1 MLLKRVPPFSVLH
14 LRHLLTS
21 AGQGVTL
28 CCEPPSS
35 FTWKNGPEGGQGFSW
50 SFPDKIVHIWI
61 RGDRTCEIWTQCL
74 CLTRW
79 LDSGTAVE
87 AVSEVSAGASQTWQ
101 NLVWMSAKDFGL
113 VVCSSVRYW
122 HRDGIAGKQPT
133 RCTVTLLFLKQT
145 RGSHSCSTPQVPTRG
160 RLWFS
165 ALAAFPAR
173 KVKLRSLGTSYFNP
187 CLPRWLFS
195 SVVVAVLQR
204 CSGSLRFARRC
215 FLPTKKIGQTTIRR
229 ACPFATLP
237 CCQGTSV
244 GGGPCEENHMLI
256 QFLSSAR
263 C

>member
-1 MLLKRVPPFSVLH
+1 
-14 LRHLLTS
+14 
-21 AGQGVTL
+21 
-28 CCEPPSS
+28 
-35 FTWKNGPEGGQGFSW
+35 
-50 SFPDKIVHIWI
+50 
-61 RGDRTCEIWTQCL
+61 
-74 CLTRW
+74 
-79 LDSGTAVE
+79 
-87 AVSEVSAGASQTWQ
+87 
-101 NLVWMSAKDFGL
+101 MSAKDFGL

-173 KVKLRSLGTSYFNP
+173 KVKLRSLGTSYFNS

-215 FLPTKKIGQTTIRR
+215 FLPTKKTGQNHD
-229 ACPFATLP
+229 
-237 CCQGTSV
+237 QTSV
-244 GGGPCEENHMLI
+244 PICHLAV
-256 QFLSSAR
+256 LSGN
-263 C
+263 